1 MPRTAVAKKSAP
13 VIDDLGVSTNGVI
26 ARPEPVTIRPLL
38 QETLAFVIEGISPLK
53 QLRFSQKAQNKM
65 AETQKAGSQARSKRV
80 REARKFDD
88 DYESATYRFA
98 DGGYGINAGAFR
110 NGMIS
115 TCRLVGFKMT
125 LAKLSIFI
133 EADGNDALDATPL
146 VRVFG
151 EPHMVIDHVRNAN
164 GVADLRVR
172 ACWEEWNVILRVRF
186 DKEQFSSQDVYNLLV
201 RTGAQVGIGEG
212 RADSPNSAGTGNGF
226 FRVVTDVA
234 EEDTHA
240 ARG

>member
-1 MPRTAVAKKSAP
+1 MPRTAVASKKAAP
-13 VIDDLGVSTNGVI
+13 VIEDLVLSNGQSLKREAV
-26 ARPEPVTIRPLL
+26 AIRPLRQQIMVFEL
-38 QETLAFVIEGISPLK
+38 QGTAPLK

-65 AETQKAGSQARSKRV
+65 AETQAAGSQARSKRV
-80 REARKFDD
+80 REARKFED
-88 DYESATYRFA
+88 DYAASMYRFE

-115 TCRLVGFKMT
+115 ACRTIGFKMT

-133 EADGNDALDATPL
+133 EADGYDALDRTPL
-146 VRVFG
+146 VRLYG
-151 EPHMVIDHVRNAN
+151 EPRQVIDHVRNAN

-172 ACWEEWNVILRVRF
+172 ACWDEWRVVLRVRF
-186 DKEQFSSQDVYNLLV
+186 DLEQFSVQDVFNLLV

-226 FRVVTDVA
+226 FEVLTGDL
-234 EEDTHA
+234 
-240 ARG
+240 

>member
-1 MPRTAVAKKSAP
+1 MPRVATKKAPAIDTLSAT
-13 VIDDLGVSTNGVI
+13 TNGVT
-26 ARPEPVTIRPLL
+26 ADRENVSIRPLK
-38 QETLAFVIEGISPLK
+38 QQTLVFMIEGESPLK

-65 AETQKAGSQARSKRV
+65 AEVQKAGSQARSKRV
-80 REARKFDD
+80 REARKFED

-133 EADGNDALDATPL
+133 VEDGYDAIDSTPL

-172 ACWEEWNVILRVRF
+172 ACWEQWNVILRVRF
-186 DKEQFSSQDVYNLLV
+186 DLEQFSSQDVYNLLV

-226 FRVVTDVA
+226 FRVVTDIA
-234 EEDTHA
+234 QEDTDA
-240 ARG
+240 PRG